1 MDIVWR
7 MAWAL
12 PLVLLVGTMAMLMLR
27 RFVVPA
33 SAAQRQ
39 AQLGVR
45 ESLTLSDGTRV
56 HLIEVE
62 GRGYL
67 VVESERHAVIQAV
80 LPLAGEQ
87 SHSAAA
93 PRPRWLQAFR
103 YGGAR

>member
-7 MAWAL
+7 LAWAL
-12 PLVLLVGTMAMLMLR
+12 PLVLLVGTVAMLILR
-27 RFVVPA
+27 RFVVPP

-39 AQLGVR
+39 ARLGVR
-45 ESLTLSDGTRV
+45 ESLTLSDGTSV

-62 GRGYL
+62 GRAYL
-67 VVESERHAVIQAV
+67 VVESVRHAVIQAV
-80 LPLAGEQ
+80 LPPAGEL
-87 SHSAAA
+87 SHSAVA